1 MLKFYCCSIPV
12 IHLEFF
18 QDLQGRALFVPVW
31 LLPPEGG
38 HALGTDSGSTGTSAL
53 YF

>member
-1 MLKFYCCSIPV
+1 MLKSYCCFLPV

-18 QDLQGRALFVPVW
+18 QDLQCRALFVPVW
-31 LLPPEGG
+31 LLLPEGG